1 MGRRQTFDTDEAVR
15 AARGVFWQH
24 GYEGASLPD
33 LEHATGL
40 GRSSIYH
47 AFGSKRGLFDAA
59 VESYLDEVVRP
70 RLRPLTGAVVAPDA
84 LDQYLVGLRAALL
97 RAGTL
102 PATSGCLLV
111 NTASAPIAH
120 DEAVLQTIS
129 AYTAELRAALTA
141 GIRAR
146 LPHLSPSA
154 QESVADACTSHVI
167 TAFALVRINPEYAVG
182 ALDSALNLIAAHQA
196 TEQVVAG

>member
-1 MGRRQTFDTDEAVR
+1 MGRSKTFDTEDVVR
-15 AARGVFWQH
+15 AARGVFWEL
-24 GYEGASLPD
+24 GYESASLPD

-40 GRSSIYH
+40 NRSSIYH

-59 VESYLDEVVRP
+59 VTSYLDEVIRP
-70 RLRPLTGAVVAPDA
+70 RLQPLTSSHVAPDA
-84 LDQYLVGLRAALL
+84 IDQYLSGLRTALL

-120 DEAVLQTIS
+120 DDAISQTIS

-146 LPHLSPSA
+146 LPHLPPTA
-154 QESVADACTSHVI
+154 QVTIADACTSHVI
-167 TAFALVRINPEYAVG
+167 TAFALVRINPDEAAR
-182 ALDSALNLIAAHQA
+182 ALDAARSLIATRQTTA
-196 TEQVVAG
+196 

>member
-1 MGRRQTFDTDEAVR
+1 MGRRQTFDTAEAIR

-33 LEHATGL
+33 LERATGL
-40 GRSSIYH
+40 SRSSIYH

-70 RLRPLTGAVVAPDA
+70 RLQPLTGAAVAPEA
-84 LDQYLVGLRAALL
+84 LDEYLVGLRAALL

-120 DEAVLQTIS
+120 DDAVSQTIS
-129 AYTAELRAALTA
+129 AYTAELRSALTA

-146 LPHLSPSA
+146 FPHLSPSA
-154 QESVADACTSHVI
+154 QASLADACTSHVI
-167 TAFALVRINPEYAVG
+167 TAFALVRINPEYAAG
-182 ALDSALNLIAAHQA
+182 ALDSARGLIAAQA
-196 TEQVVAG
+196 AEQVAPA